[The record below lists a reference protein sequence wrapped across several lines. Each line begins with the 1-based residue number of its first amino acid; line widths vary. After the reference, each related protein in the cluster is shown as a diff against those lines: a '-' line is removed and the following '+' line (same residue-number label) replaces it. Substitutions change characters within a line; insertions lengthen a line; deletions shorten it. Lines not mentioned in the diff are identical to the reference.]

1 MLPLLNIV
9 LNIPELLLEV
19 VQTLDRLR
27 DLLFLTLELIDR
39 PWDQPKH
46 FGTIHGLIS
55 VIHALEFGLGHLDLL

>member
-1 MLPLLNIV
+1 MLDVV

-27 DLLFLTLELIDR
+27 NLLFLTLELIDR
-39 PWDQPKH
+39 PWDQSEH
-46 FGTIHGLIS
+46 FRTIHSLIS